1 MQYKNFINDNKSNTK
16 IEYKYQ
22 VKIQNTKIQRHI
34 KYTIDYQC
42 KNQ

>member
-16 IEYKYQ
+16 IEQMYK
-22 VKIQNTKIQRHI
+22 VKIQKIKIQCHP

-42 KNQ
+42 KNK